1 MITPWTLMTVRLEAA
16 REEGLGELFS
26 DLLNAGELLAK
37 LSVSIPLAC
46 MQEDAA
52 RTAHS
57 LSWHLVRADSLGKW
71 SDAGRDVWKPPYRAL
86 LADSTFETL
95 ASMHTTSRDD
105 SVWHRKAIVH
115 LDTALKLLKPE
126 SDALQG
132 KTSFVHWLQKFAELR
147 NATRGHGAQPLQARK
162 AAAEHLYE
170 AVNIVA
176 KECPALKLPLF
187 HVTHELSGKV
197 HATALT
203 DTQSILPTEC
213 DWSAIQSGRVA
224 VLADG
229 LHEVPLLFA
238 SSDCGDFFLPNGA
251 YKEKKDN
258 SSFEVISYI
267 SGDISRR
274 DGSDY
279 RGDPGGLPASTTAA
293 GELDARGNLFTNAP
307 APVTNYIHR
316 EELESELSAVVGNT
330 DRYPVVT
337 LLGRGGIG
345 KTSLALAEVKRLEES
360 GQYFAAVWFSARD
373 IDLLDEG
380 PKPVQADVL
389 TLDDVARSY
398 KRVIGDSSKRP
409 AKEVFAEALG
419 RSDLGPVLFVF
430 DNFETIRQPEE
441 FFRFVDDRVRLP
453 NKILITTRHRSFKAD
468 FPIEVKGMTDAQC
481 ALLMRDQAQRLQII
495 QSLSPE
501 LEQEII
507 RESEGHPY
515 VIKIMLGEIARDP
528 TAKKVSRVIASR
540 DEILDALFDR
550 TYSSLSTGARRV
562 FLTLCGW
569 RSVIPM
575 IALEAVLLREANERI
590 RVDEAIEE
598 LERLSFIET
607 HQAETD
613 DAMFVGVPLAAAL
626 FGQRKLRVSEERAA
640 VDADVGILRE
650 FGAGQSADVSR
661 GLAPRM
667 QRMFQSLARDIIA
680 GRKTL
685 AENEGMLQFLARGWP
700 EAWMYIAQLRRETED
715 DIEGEKAALRS
726 YLETAE
732 GAGALDAWKRLGIA
746 CKRSGDVIGEIQAWA
761 EMSALPNIPLHEVSL
776 AVNRV
781 NGIFAENKDAAPTDE
796 RRILLRRLVDVMANR
811 LDDADANDLSRLA
824 WLYLQLG
831 DETRAHEVASLG
843 LRRDPE
849 NYHCQRLLDRMI
861 ERSAL
866 RGPE

>member
-1 MITPWTLMTVRLEAA
+1 MIEPWKLMTDRLEAA
-16 REEGLGELFS
+16 RAEGLGELFN

-37 LSVSIPLAC
+37 LSVAIPLAC
-46 MQEDAA
+46 LQEDSA
-52 RTAHS
+52 RTAHGC
-57 LSWHLVRADSLGKW
+57 SWQLVRADSLGKW
-71 SDAGRDVWKPPYRAL
+71 SDAGRDMWKPPCRSLFAEETLRA
-86 LADSTFETL
+86 L
-95 ASMHTTSRDD
+95 ASMHTTTRDD
-105 SVWHRKAIVH
+105 SEWHRRALLR
-115 LDTALKLLKPE
+115 LDEALRLLKPDC
-126 SDALQG
+126 DAVPG
-132 KTSFVHWLQKFAELR
+132 KSSYSHWLQKFSELR
-147 NATRGHGAQPLQARK
+147 NSTRGHGAQPLEPRKK
-162 AAAEHLYE
+162 AADLLFY
-170 AVNIVA
+170 AVTIVA
-176 KECPALKLPLF
+176 EECPALQLPLF
-187 HVTHELSGKV
+187 HITHDLSGKV
-197 HATALT
+197 HVIPLT
-203 DTQSILPTEC
+203 TTETEAPR
-213 DWSAIQSGRVA
+213 DIEWGAIQNGRVA

-238 SSDCGDFFLPNGA
+238 TSDRSDFLLPNGA
-251 YKEKKDN
+251 YKEKGDT

-267 SGDISRR
+267 TGDISRR

-279 RGDPGGLPASTTAA
+279 RGDPGGLPFSTTAA
-293 GELDARGNLFTNAP
+293 GELDARGKLFTNAP
-307 APVTNYIHR
+307 MPIANYVRR
-316 EELESELSAVVGNT
+316 EELETELSAVVGNRE
-330 DRYPVVT
+330 RYPVVT

-345 KTSLALAEVKRLEES
+345 KTSLALAEIKRLEDSE
-360 GQYFAAVWFSARD
+360 QYFAVVWFSARD

-380 PKPVQADVL
+380 PKPVRADVL
-389 TLDDVARSY
+389 TLEEVARSY
-398 KRVIGDSSKRP
+398 KRVVGDSSKRP

-481 ALLMRDQAQRLQII
+481 TLLVRDQAQRLQIS

-607 HQAETD
+607 HQAEAD
-613 DAMFVGVPLAAAL
+613 NALFVGVPLAAAL

-640 VDADVGILRE
+640 VDADVSILRD
-650 FGAGQSADVSR
+650 FGAGQSADVDR

-667 QRMFQSLARDIIA
+667 QRMFQSLARDINA

-700 EAWMYIAQLRRETED
+700 EAWLYIAQLRRETAD

-726 YLETAE
+726 YLETAG
-732 GAGALDAWKRLGIA
+732 GAGALDAWKELGIA
-746 CKRSGDVIGEIQAWA
+746 CKRSGDMIGEIQAWA
-761 EMSALPNIPLHEVSL
+761 EMSALPNIPLNEVSR

-796 RRILLRRLVDVMANR
+796 RRILLRRFVDVMAHR

-831 DETRAHEVASLG
+831 DESRAHEVASLG
-843 LRRDPE
+843 LRRDPK
-849 NYHCQRLLDRMI
+849 NYHCQRLLDRMM

-866 RGPE
+866 RGPN